1 VSHQGAR
8 PGKEKALAEP
18 HVTLDSRTL
27 TPVEDKLRGP
37 LEDQLSS
44 ALQAATIKI
53 QQRYAGE
60 SVDQVTSMLLEQA
73 KAGLHPDIAAGFNPD
88 HGQLRHV
95 AEEIVH
101 RAN

>member
-1 VSHQGAR
+1 V
-8 PGKEKALAEP
+8 AEP
-18 HVTLDSRTL
+18 HITLDPNSL
-27 TPVEDKLRGP
+27 NPVEQKLRGP

-44 ALQAATIKI
+44 ALQAATTKI
-53 QQRYAGE
+53 EQTYAGE
-60 SVDQVTSMLLEQA
+60 SVDQVTSMLLEQS

-95 AEEIVH
+95 AEEIVQ